1 MRKLRR
7 PMALGLFV
15 LMLVS
20 FFPAL
25 TGPVLA
31 ADPVIKSVY
40 IERTDNE
47 VLETVSGVIEI
58 NGSGLQDVMV
68 NVFTTGGGGGKILA
82 PKSGNG

>member
-47 VLETVSGVIEI
+47 IDQMVYELYGLNDEEILIIEKSLE
-58 NGSGLQDVMV
+58 
-68 NVFTTGGGGGKILA
+68 K
-82 PKSGNG
+82 